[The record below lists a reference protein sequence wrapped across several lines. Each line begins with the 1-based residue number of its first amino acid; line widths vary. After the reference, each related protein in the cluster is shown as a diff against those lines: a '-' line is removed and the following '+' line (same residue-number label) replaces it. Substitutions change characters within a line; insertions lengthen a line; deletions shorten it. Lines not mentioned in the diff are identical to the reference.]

1 MELTYTQKQRDID
14 SFRKQL
20 NHGDIVYY
28 AERVDDKKEDYCVQ
42 AAVFEEEF
50 SNCFIVKPL
59 YFFPNRTVNG
69 IPEKEFETPTK
80 WQKLPKGWSYD
91 SILVKVEIDK
101 KLKQVELALSLK
113 YDNPEDIKHALQNG
127 LFKFGAD
134 IDDCVFSEEVHKER
148 GYRIVRTYDFGLD
161 KYPDSISI
169 DKRKLYKTYK
179 EVSDVIDENYRE
191 MQRIA
196 NLSDY
201 EWSVEQIDTVLD
213 QWHKS
218 LHKTDLEKEQCRNFI
233 LSQKNVE
240 DIELRIFCGNLEWKF
255 FKNKK
260 WNTINLEVI

>member
-1 MELTYTQKQRDID
+1 MELTYSQKQRDID
-14 SFRKQL
+14 SFRKEL

-28 AERVDDKKEDYCVQ
+28 AERTDCEKGYYVQ

-50 SNCFIVKPL
+50 SNCFIVRPL
-59 YFFPNRTVNG
+59 YFFSDRTVNG
-69 IPEKEFETPTK
+69 IPEKEFDTPTK
-80 WQKLPKGWSYD
+80 WKKLPKGWSYD

-101 KLKQVELALSLK
+101 KLKQVELGLSLK
-113 YDNPEDIKHALQNG
+113 YDNPEDVKRALQNG

-169 DKRKLYKTYK
+169 NKRKLYKTYK
-179 EVSDVIDENYRE
+179 EVMDVIDENYEE

-201 EWSVEQIDTVLD
+201 DWSVEQIDTVLN
-213 QWHKS
+213 QWCKS
-218 LHKTDLEKEQCRNFI
+218 MSKTDIEKEECRKFI
-233 LSQKNVE
+233 LSQDNVE
-240 DIELRIFCGNLEWKF
+240 DIELRVFVGNLEWKYC
-255 FKNKK
+255 KNKR